1 MGEKSKDTSHQK
13 INYPNENVKM
23 IFDDIL
29 SGLTHSIF
37 FFFFRTNHI
46 SKRFHQLS
54 RLSTSSKKLKG
65 GDFNPNIQKSQYEDE
80 FDS

>member
-23 IFDDIL
+23 IFDNIL

-37 FFFFRTNHI
+37 FFLEPIIF
-46 SKRFHQLS
+46 
-54 RLSTSSKKLKG
+54 LK
-65 GDFNPNIQKSQYEDE
+65 DFINSQD
-80 FDS
+80 FQHLPKN